1 MALGGDGNPQGPIFF
16 LSYARARRPMRPQAG
31 PQDVNRSV
39 ARLFDDLSMHVDQL
53 VGSPTGVDPGFMDR
67 SMESGTRWASEVL
80 AAVGT
85 CHVFIPLISSRYVES
100 EWCAME
106 WDAFSRRNVVHR
118 PADLS
123 GNRTAILP
131 VTWLPMREDQ
141 LPPAVREL
149 QFFLPQ
155 QLKDPDIAQRY
166 LVDGVYG
173 LLALNDETD
182 YQAVAWRLARGIVDA
197 YHAYQ
202 VEPKISTDPRQLR
215 KSFRGD
221 DG

>member
-1 MALGGDGNPQGPIFF
+1 MALGGDDNPQGPIFF
-16 LSYARARRPMRPQAG
+16 LSYARARRPIRSQAG
-31 PQDVNRSV
+31 PHDVNRSV
-39 ARLFDDLSMHVDQL
+39 VRLFEDLSRHVDQL
-53 VGSPTGVDPGFMDR
+53 VGPPTGVDPGFMDR
-67 SMESGTRWASEVL
+67 AMEGGTRWPPEVL
-80 AAVGT
+80 AAAGT
-85 CHVFIPLISSRYVES
+85 CHVFIPLISSAYVES

-106 WDAFSRRNVVHR
+106 WDAFTRRSVVR
-118 PADLS
+118 RSTDSS
-123 GNRTAILP
+123 GNKTAILP
-131 VTWLPMREDQ
+131 VTWSPMREGQ
-141 LPPAVREL
+141 VPPAVGEL

-173 LLALNDETD
+173 LLALNDEAD

-197 YHAYQ
+197 YHTYR
-202 VEPKISTDPRQLR
+202 VEPKIPTDPRQLR